1 MMPAIKLVNVGKD
14 FGGTARTPKRVA
26 VRHVSFSVNPGEVLC
41 IVGKSGC
48 GKSTLVNMML
58 GLERPNRGSI
68 TIDSKANRAG
78 QLPYHRP
85 VAAVFQTDRLLPWRT
100 VIDNAALGLEAAGL
114 PKALRHEAAM
124 PWLKRVGLESW
135 GAHYPHEL
143 SGGMRQR
150 VSICRAFVL
159 NPEVL
164 ILDEAFGHLDEVTA
178 QQLRQDCLK
187 IVAETNTAV
196 ILVTHNISEALVTGH
211 RVLVLGKPAEIIKE
225 FELNGP
231 GVGVGKSHSGLRE
244 EIFEL
249 IEKQS
254 EYTA

>member
-1 MMPAIKLVNVGKD
+1 MTPAIKLSDVGKE
-14 FGGTARTPKRVA
+14 FGGSGGKPRRTA
-26 VRHVSFSVNPGEVLC
+26 VRRVSLAVRPGEVLC

-58 GLERPNRGSI
+58 GLETPSRGSI
-68 TIDSKANRAG
+68 TIDGKRQTTSHRA
-78 QLPYHRP
+78 

-100 VIDNAALGLEAAGL
+100 VVDNAALGLEAAGVAK
-114 PKALRHEAAM
+114 PKRHDAAL
-124 PWLKRVGLESW
+124 PWLKRVGLDGW
-135 GAHYPHEL
+135 GNHYPHEL

-159 NPEVL
+159 QPEVL

-187 IVAETNTAV
+187 IIAETNTAV
-196 ILVTHNISEALVTGH
+196 IMVTHNISEALATGH
-211 RVLVLGKPAEIIKE
+211 RVLVLGKPAEVIRE
-225 FELNGP
+225 FDLGP
-231 GVGVGKSHSGLRE
+231 PTSDAVRSRSGLRE
-244 EIFEL
+244 EIFDL

-254 EYTA
+254 EYSA

>member
-1 MMPAIKLVNVGKD
+1 MTPAIKLTDVGKD
-14 FGGTARTPKRVA
+14 FGGTGGKPKRVA
-26 VRHVSFSVNPGEVLC
+26 VRRVSFSVEPGEVLC

-58 GLERPNRGSI
+58 GLDTPSRGSI
-68 TIDSKANRAG
+68 AIDNKANGA
-78 QLPYHRP
+78 PHRS

-100 VIDNAALGLEAAGL
+100 VVDNAALGLEAAGI
-114 PKALRHEAAM
+114 ARTVRRDAAM
-124 PWLKRVGLESW
+124 PWLRRVGLDSW
-135 GAHYPHEL
+135 SNHYPHEL

-159 NPEVL
+159 QPDVL

-187 IVAETNTAV
+187 IIAETNTAV
-196 ILVTHNISEALVTGH
+196 ILVTHNISEALATGH
-211 RVLVLGKPAEIIKE
+211 RVLVLGKPAEVIKE
-225 FELNGP
+225 FEL
-231 GVGVGKSHSGLRE
+231 KSLGSDVPKSRPGLRE
-244 EIFEL
+244 EIFDL
-249 IEKQS
+249 IEQQS

>member
-1 MMPAIKLVNVGKD
+1 MKPAIKLTDVGKD
-14 FGGTARTPKRVA
+14 FGGTGGKPKRVA
-26 VRHVSFSVNPGEVLC
+26 VRRVSFSVYPGEVLC

-58 GLERPNRGSI
+58 GLETPSRGSI
-68 TIDSKANRAG
+68 TIDSKPNSG
-78 QLPYHRP
+78 HHRP

-100 VIDNAALGLEAAGL
+100 VVDNAALGLEAAGVS
-114 PKALRHEAAM
+114 KRQRHDAAR
-124 PWLKRVGLESW
+124 PWLERVGLETW
-135 GAHYPHEL
+135 GGHYPHEL

-159 NPEVL
+159 QPEVL

-187 IVAETNTAV
+187 IIAETNTAV
-196 ILVTHNISEALVTGH
+196 IMVTHNIAEALATGH

-225 FELNGP
+225 FELKAPGP
-231 GVGVGKSHSGLRE
+231 GERKVYPALRD
-244 EIFEL
+244 EIFDL